1 MDTTTPSRDTTT
13 GQDLQQTGA
22 EQVLWDLRELYPG
35 ADSPEFRRDLEEL
48 LPHAEQFARRWRG
61 RIQELDPEHLTELL
75 QEYEQILERAAR
87 LHSYVYLNWSVES
100 HLPQW
105 GALLQRV
112 REVEAQVDRM
122 LVFVVL
128 EWTACPEE
136 IAAQH
141 LQAQSL
147 KRWHYWLSHLR
158 QFRPH
163 LLSEPEEQ
171 VLRLTQLTGR
181 SAWVRFF
188 DELHASLLYEL
199 DGKPY
204 RQQEILALLYCPD
217 RELRRRAAAA
227 FTQGLRPYIRQ
238 LAFIFNTVLAE
249 WHTHMCQLRK
259 YPHWLAPRNLEN
271 HISDAAVEALIG
283 AVVERYDLVERYYE
297 LKRRLLRVEKLYDW
311 DRYAPLP
318 AHSRQWSWEEA
329 QQSVLQAYA
338 EFSPEFG
345 AIVEQFFRQR
355 WIHAPVVPGKHGGA
369 YCASTVP
376 SVHPYIL
383 MNFTGTT
390 HDVLTL
396 AHELGH
402 GIHQYLARVHGI
414 LQADAPLT
422 LAETASTFG
431 EMLLFERLLRQAD
444 DPTARLALL
453 IGKLDDIIAT
463 VFRQVAMNR
472 FEDAIHRHRA
482 QHGELTVEDFSR
494 YWLQTQQQMFRSS
507 LELTEDYGL
516 WWSYIP
522 HLLHVPG
529 YVYAYAFGELLALAL
544 YEQYR
549 REGQEM
555 VPRYRELLAAG
566 GSQPPELLLRQFGV
580 EVHSK
585 EFWRQGLEVIERLIA
600 QAEQW
605 SS

>member
-1 MDTTTPSRDTTT
+1 MDTTTPYRDTTT

-136 IAAQH
+136 IAAQQ

-171 VLRLTQLTGR
+171 VLCLTQLTGR

-204 RQQEILALLYCPD
+204 RQQEILALLYSPD

-390 HDVLTL
+390 HDLLTL

-402 GIHQYLARVHGI
+402 GHPPVPCPRARNPASRCP
-414 LQADAPLT
+414 ADPGGDSLH
-422 LAETASTFG
+422 LWG
-431 EMLLFERLLRQAD
+431 
-444 DPTARLALL
+444 
-453 IGKLDDIIAT
+453 
-463 VFRQVAMNR
+463 
-472 FEDAIHRHRA
+472 DAA
-482 QHGELTVEDFSR
+482 V
-494 YWLQTQQQMFRSS
+494 
-507 LELTEDYGL
+507 
-516 WWSYIP
+516 
-522 HLLHVPG
+522 
-529 YVYAYAFGELLALAL
+529 
-544 YEQYR
+544 
-549 REGQEM
+549 
-555 VPRYRELLAAG
+555 
-566 GSQPPELLLRQFGV
+566 
-580 EVHSK
+580 
-585 EFWRQGLEVIERLIA
+585 
-600 QAEQW
+600 
-605 SS
+605 

>member
-1 MDTTTPSRDTTT
+1 MDTGAPYRDTTT
-13 GQDLQQTGA
+13 GQNLQQTGA

-35 ADSPEFRRDLEEL
+35 VDSPEFRRDLEEL
-48 LPHAEQFARRWRG
+48 LPSAEQFAKRWRG
-61 RIQELDPEHLTELL
+61 RVRELDPEHLAALL

-100 HLPQW
+100 HLPRW

-122 LVFVVL
+122 LVFVIL

-136 IAAQH
+136 LAAQH
-141 LQAQSL
+141 LQAQPL
-147 KRWHYWLSHLR
+147 KRWQYWLSHLR

-163 LLSEPEEQ
+163 LLSESEEQ
-171 VLRLTQLTGR
+171 LLRLAQLTGR

-188 DELHASLLYEL
+188 DELHALLLYEL
-199 DGKPY
+199 DGKLY
-204 RQQEILALLYCPD
+204 RQQEILALLYSPD
-217 RELRRRAAAA
+217 RELRRRAASA

-329 QQSVLQAYA
+329 QQSVVQAYA

-376 SVHPYIL
+376 SVHPYVL

-463 VFRQVAMNR
+463 VFRQIAMNR

-507 LELTEDYGL
+507 VELTEDYGL

-549 REGQEM
+549 REGQAM

-566 GSQPPELLLRQFGV
+566 GAQPPELLLRQFGV

-585 EFWRQGLEVIERLIA
+585 EFWQQGLELIERLIA

>member
-1 MDTTTPSRDTTT
+1 MDTTTPYRDTTT

-204 RQQEILALLYCPD
+204 RQQEILALLYSPD

-345 AIVEQFFRQR
+345 AIVEQFSRQR
-355 WIHAPVVPGKHGGA
+355 WIHAPVVSGKHGGA

-453 IGKLDDIIAT
+453 IDKLDDIIAT

-585 EFWRQGLEVIERLIA
+585 EFWRQGLEVVERLIA

>member
-1 MDTTTPSRDTTT
+1 MDTTAPYRDTTT
-13 GQDLQQTGA
+13 GQSLQQTGA
-22 EQVLWDLRELYPG
+22 EQMLWDLRELYPG
-35 ADSPEFRRDLEEL
+35 VDSPEFRRDLEEL
-48 LPHAEQFARRWRG
+48 LPRAEQFAKRWRG
-61 RIQELDPEHLTELL
+61 RIRELDPEQLTALL
-75 QEYEQILERAAR
+75 QEYEQLLECAAR

-112 REVEAQVDRM
+112 RELEAQVERM

-136 IAAQH
+136 LAAQH
-141 LQAQSL
+141 LRAQPL

-181 SAWVRFF
+181 SAWVRLF
-188 DELHASLLYEL
+188 DELHALLLYEL

-204 RQQEILALLYCPD
+204 RQQEILALLYSPD
-217 RELRRRAAAA
+217 RELRRRAAGA

-249 WHTHMCQLRK
+249 WHIHMCQLRK

-271 HISDAAVEALIG
+271 HISDAAVEALID

-431 EMLLFERLLRQAD
+431 EMLLFERLLQQAD

-472 FEDAIHRHRA
+472 FEDAVHRHRA
-482 QHGELTVEDFSR
+482 QHGELTVEEFSR

-507 LELTEDYGL
+507 VELTEDYGL

-522 HLLHVPG
+522 HFLHVPG

-549 REGQEM
+549 HEGQAM
-555 VPRYRELLAAG
+555 VSRYRELLAAG

-585 EFWRQGLEVIERLIA
+585 EFWRQGLEVVERLIA

>member
-1 MDTTTPSRDTTT
+1 MDTTTPYRDTTT

-48 LPHAEQFARRWRG
+48 LPHAEQLARRWRG

-75 QEYEQILERAAR
+75 QEYEQILERAVR

-199 DGKPY
+199 DGKSY
-204 RQQEILALLYCPD
+204 RQQEILALLYSPD

-345 AIVEQFFRQR
+345 AIVEQSFRQR

-390 HDVLTL
+390 HDLLTL

-585 EFWRQGLEVIERLIA
+585 EFWRQGLEVVERLIA